1 MQNFESQMIFQDNP
15 FVSVVFSI
23 FVLTAVIQL
32 YYYLRFYLAVFLYRH
47 PAGSVEKKAVS
58 VIICARNEAEN
69 LKKFLPSVLEQNYP
83 DYEVIVVNDC
93 SEDDSYDVLGTF
105 LLKYPRL
112 KISSISKDPRFTH
125 NKKFAQFI
133 GIKAATKEI
142 LLFTDA
148 DCQAESDSWIEGM
161 ASHFNE
167 NIDFVLGYGGYLKLK
182 GLLNK
187 YIRYDSFTI
196 GLQYLGMAIRGVPY
210 MGVGRNLAYRRSL
223 FFERKGFGIHTHV
236 LSGDDDLFVNSNAK
250 KTNTCVEFRK
260 ETHTRSV
267 PCSTLK
273 DWIKQKKRHLTT
285 APYYKLRDKLRLI
298 SEPVSRVLFYISLII
313 LVSLHFQW
321 QIIMIVFG
329 LRFISQIIVLAL
341 GQKRLNEPGLTLYSV
356 IFDIFSPF
364 INGIVFLSNTGRR
377 SVKNKW
383 K

>member
-1 MQNFESQMIFQDNP
+1 
-15 FVSVVFSI
+15 
-23 FVLTAVIQL
+23 
-32 YYYLRFYLAVFLYRH
+32 
-47 PAGSVEKKAVS
+47 
-58 VIICARNEAEN
+58 
-69 LKKFLPSVLEQNYP
+69 
-83 DYEVIVVNDC
+83 
-93 SEDDSYDVLGTF
+93 
-105 LLKYPRL
+105 
-112 KISSISKDPRFTH
+112 
-125 NKKFAQFI
+125 
-133 GIKAATKEI
+133 
-142 LLFTDA
+142 
-148 DCQAESDSWIEGM
+148 M

-210 MGVGRNLAYRRSL
+210 MGVGVIWHTAGHSSL
-223 FFERKGFGIHTHV
+223 KEKDLDPYTCS
-236 LSGDDDLFVNSNAK
+236 SGDDDLFVNSNAK

-364 INGIVFLSNTGRR
+364 INGIVFS
-377 SVKNKW
+377 
-383 K
+383 